1 MNERYD
7 DWSLTQEEMELMN
20 YLDSKRRLAKVRARR
35 TMEDIE
41 NDYSDEDFATG
52 YEGRAYLQQL
62 IREFF
67 RANPS
72 YKYISQVDSHCGSM
86 LESTVVYRA

>member
-41 NDYSDEDFATG
+41 NDYSDEDFCD
-52 YEGRAYLQQL
+52 R
-62 IREFF
+62 
-67 RANPS
+67 
-72 YKYISQVDSHCGSM
+72 V
-86 LESTVVYRA
+86 